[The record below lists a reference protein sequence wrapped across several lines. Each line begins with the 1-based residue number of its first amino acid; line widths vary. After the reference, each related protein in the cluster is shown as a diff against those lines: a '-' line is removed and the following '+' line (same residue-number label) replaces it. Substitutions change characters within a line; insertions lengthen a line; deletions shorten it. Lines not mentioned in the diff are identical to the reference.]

1 MPCCMKLEKSSRASN
16 LFGLPV
22 PAFPVFLCVVLCLL
36 CCYVVVLLSI
46 LLLMVK
52 LLLKYLIGNQGM
64 FPIPALVKVIVA
76 VSGRKKGARNREP
89 FFSS

>member
-1 MPCCMKLEKSSRASN
+1 M
-16 LFGLPV
+16 
-22 PAFPVFLCVVLCLL
+22 LCYV
-36 CCYVVVLLSI
+36 CYVVVLLSI

-52 LLLKYLIGNQGM
+52 LLLKYQIGNQGM

-89 FFSS
+89 FPSSFYPHICMKNDEGHREKTG